1 MAIEAETL
9 STCGVVEGGERI
21 ALRFIDTAGNP
32 NEVLLSTSDASAIAM
47 TLPRLLRAALGDR
60 FGDDTLRYVFPL
72 DSWRIEAAG
81 DGRNLILTLATNG
94 GFEASFATG
103 PVAVQSLGSALTA
116 RLPDYAQACA
126 RVRN

>member
-1 MAIEAETL
+1 MPIEAAAL
-9 STCGVVEGGERI
+9 STCRVVDGGERI
-21 ALRFIDTAGNP
+21 ALRFVDAAGKP
-32 NEVLLSTSDASAIAM
+32 NEVLLSTEDASAVAM
-47 TLPRLLRAALGDR
+47 TLPRLLRAALGSR

-94 GFEASFATG
+94 GFEVSFATEPAG
-103 PVAVQSLGSALTA
+103 VASLGSALTD

-126 RVRN
+126 RIRN